1 MLIIV
6 ETSWIEQVQNMVT
19 SDEFFLKLNKQW
31 EEGKL
36 DIRKYQKKGGLFYYR
51 NRILLS
57 LTTHLRNVLIAE
69 HHDTPSGGTLWL

>member
-1 MLIIV
+1 
-6 ETSWIEQVQNMVT
+6 MVT

-36 DIRKYQKKGGLFYYR
+36 DIRKYQKKGGLFDYR
-51 NRILLS
+51 KRILLS

-69 HHDTPSGGTLWL
+69 HHDTPSGGTHWL